1 MYYKKS
7 TQEVIKCL
15 NSSLNGLS
23 KKEAIKKVSK
33 DRTLPKNEVYQEA
46 LDM

>member
-23 KKEAIKKVSK
+23 KKEA
-33 DRTLPKNEVYQEA
+33 QER
-46 LDM
+46 LKSTVIMS